1 MEERKSLPVWL
12 YVSVT
17 LGAILMAMG
26 AIIALV
32 KPGLLLGPGEAVTTG
47 VRVYA
52 GYLWS
57 RNLALASALIVLVA
71 RRSRYMLRGMMLLT
85 ALVQLLD
92 AVLDAVEGRWV
103 LVPGVVV
110 FAIVLLLGAEWLARR
125 LAGNGAEE
133 TA

>member
-103 LVPGVVV
+103 LV
-110 FAIVLLLGAEWLARR
+110 LGAEWLARR